1 MHRQRICLGID
12 TEPFFEAEDFSV
24 ITNFNT
30 PETLNA
36 LGIASS
42 DIAEMGL
49 GEISRT
55 VLALERQNRIIADRE
70 KPEYNKAENKSERS
84 FENERADLY
93 NAGRLQSS
101 RPDNARPAGGNF
113 GQVRSDET
121 EISQRTP
128 QNPVLQSSDELH
140 PDTAFGGNRADSAPL
155 GRNPDEAD
163 GGAGGLDRKPE
174 SGGYD
179 EVGAGNEQ
187 SEEQSAGDRES
198 GDHLRL
204 AYYDRSNED
213 KSLPFFG
220 GDDTIREILG
230 TTPHLKASKEEIRAF
245 YESNP
250 DNAART
256 EYIKGI
262 FNNDYTELILSDG
275 RRVGYKTYQNVLQ
288 LWEGSYLSRTK
299 QSFYDWGVIAQHFEA
314 MRLLGE
320 LQDTMKPLPSV
331 DGQLNFLDMQAEE
344 KTSAFSF
351 SQEIIDA
358 VLTRGSGVSEGKF
371 RIYEQFEKSLST
383 KENADFLKNE
393 YGWGGAYPVIVG
405 AGIDEQ
411 HDGKGILI
419 SKGIG
424 DDKPHIRLNWT
435 QVEKRIKELIRLDRY
450 LNPKESLIPLLHSK
464 FSELLCQ

>member
-1 MHRQRICLGID
+1 MNELTYTMQGDYNLPDLTMPEQPEVTLGRYAQMRRKFLKEHHKIRYYNLL
-12 TEPFFEAEDFSV
+12 TSC
-24 ITNFNT
+24 
-30 PETLNA
+30 TL
-36 LGIASS
+36 
-42 DIAEMGL
+42 
-49 GEISRT
+49 T
-55 VLALERQNRIIADRE
+55 QHLA
-70 KPEYNKAENKSERS
+70 
-84 FENERADLY
+84 
-93 NAGRLQSS
+93 
-101 RPDNARPAGGNF
+101 
-113 GQVRSDET
+113 ET
-121 EISQRTP
+121 EQ
-128 QNPVLQSSDELH
+128 
-140 PDTAFGGNRADSAPL
+140 TALPL

-204 AYYDRSNED
+204 DYYDRSNED

-262 FNNDYTELILSDG
+262 FNNDYTEVILSDG
-275 RRVGYKTYQNVLQ
+275 RRVGYKTWQNVLQ

-320 LQDTMKPLPSV
+320 LQDTMKPLTV
-331 DGQLNFLDMQAEE
+331 RRRATEFFGYAGRGKNLCFFF
-344 KTSAFSF
+344 FSGDHRRC
-351 SQEIIDA
+351 SYPWKRRI
-358 VLTRGSGVSEGKF
+358 GGKV
-371 RIYEQFEKSLST
+371 
-383 KENADFLKNE
+383 
-393 YGWGGAYPVIVG
+393 P
-405 AGIDEQ
+405 
-411 HDGKGILI
+411 
-419 SKGIG
+419 
-424 DDKPHIRLNWT
+424 
-435 QVEKRIKELIRLDRY
+435 Y
-450 LNPKESLIPLLHSK
+450 L
-464 FSELLCQ
+464 

>member
-1 MHRQRICLGID
+1 M
-12 TEPFFEAEDFSV
+12 
-24 ITNFNT
+24 
-30 PETLNA
+30 
-36 LGIASS
+36 
-42 DIAEMGL
+42 
-49 GEISRT
+49 
-55 VLALERQNRIIADRE
+55 
-70 KPEYNKAENKSERS
+70 
-84 FENERADLY
+84 
-93 NAGRLQSS
+93 
-101 RPDNARPAGGNF
+101 
-113 GQVRSDET
+113 
-121 EISQRTP
+121 
-128 QNPVLQSSDELH
+128 
-140 PDTAFGGNRADSAPL
+140 
-155 GRNPDEAD
+155 
-163 GGAGGLDRKPE
+163 
-174 SGGYD
+174 
-179 EVGAGNEQ
+179 
-187 SEEQSAGDRES
+187 
-198 GDHLRL
+198 
-204 AYYDRSNED
+204 
-213 KSLPFFG
+213 
-220 GDDTIREILG
+220 
-230 TTPHLKASKEEIRAF
+230 
-245 YESNP
+245 
-250 DNAART
+250 
-256 EYIKGI
+256 
-262 FNNDYTELILSDG
+262 SDG

-450 LNPKESLIPLLHSK
+450 LNPKEKRFIRSGLKSRRNAERNLPKNRETVKSSPLLRPSRNRRRRLK
-464 FSELLCQ
+464 ASRSRKRSMPIISAIRYISALTSMKSLPLMISVSFFTICSIRCFKRNWREQSLTAGCGKTR